1 MTRAVIGLS
10 TYGRND
16 QGHFHL
22 PSEYVDAVRRAGA
35 SPVLLPP
42 GELNF
47 DAWLKCVD
55 GLIFAGGGDIDRV
68 AYGGREHSTFY
79 LVDSERDST
88 ELALARRVVELGV
101 PTLAICRGAQVINV
115 AMGGT
120 LHEHLP
126 DVVGELV
133 THRAPPREPI
143 MHTVTLESGSRLC
156 EILGSK
162 EFEAVSW
169 HHQAID
175 KAAPELTVVGHAPD
189 GTIEAVE
196 IRDHPWLV
204 AVQWHPELT
213 AGDDPA
219 QQRLFDALAKAAL
232 VPHAG

>member
-1 MTRAVIGLS
+1 
-10 TYGRND
+10 
-16 QGHFHL
+16 
-22 PSEYVDAVRRAGA
+22 
-35 SPVLLPP
+35 
-42 GELNF
+42 
-47 DAWLKCVD
+47 
-55 GLIFAGGGDIDRV
+55 
-68 AYGGREHSTFY
+68 
-79 LVDSERDST
+79 
-88 ELALARRVVELGV
+88 
-101 PTLAICRGAQVINV
+101 
-115 AMGGT
+115 MGGT

-143 MHTVTLESGSRLC
+143 MHTVTLESGSRLY

-196 IRDHPWLV
+196 TRDHPWLV

-213 AGDDPA
+213 AGDDPV
-219 QQRLFDALAKAAL
+219 QQRLFDSLAKAAL